1 MMVVVTMVVNQGEMI
16 RIVISYD
23 GCGYNGMVVFTM
35 VVNQGEIIR
44 MVIS

>member
-1 MMVVVTMVVNQGEMI
+1 MMVVFTRVVNQGEMI
-16 RIVISYD
+16 RIVISYYD
-23 GCGYNGMVVFTM
+23 CGYNEMVVFIM

>member
-1 MMVVVTMVVNQGEMI
+1 MVVVTRVVNQDEII
-16 RIVISYD
+16 RIFISYD
-23 GCGYNGMVVFTM
+23 GCMVVVTR

>member
-1 MMVVVTMVVNQGEMI
+1 MMVVVTMVVNQVKLLEWFL
-16 RIVISYD
+16 VK
-23 GCGYNGMVVFTM
+23 MVVFTI